1 MTTDETLE
9 KMGRV
14 YGYVESRV
22 GSLGQRNYVEGGIQ
36 AFENKPFPTM
46 GQDILEEIQDSI
58 AYLAF
63 LHIRIEKIMK
73 ELSGDF

>member
-14 YGYVESRV
+14 FNYVDARV
-22 GSLGQRNYVEGGIQ
+22 GSLGARNYAAGGMQ
-36 AFENKPFPTM
+36 AFEEKTFPAL

-63 LHIRIEKIMK
+63 LHIRIEKLIK
-73 ELSGDF
+73 EVSGDV